1 MFGDRRSRTILAI
14 MAARR
19 SSGREVF
26 FVPPQIANLYGLT
39 PRDLCW
45 ALDDLEG
52 RVTVT
57 VGSKQGKFRQ
67 VRLADR
73 WEKLL
78 SAMHRAS
85 RRTSGASPKRKAS
98 STNKSSQPKQ
108 ESAHPATPLLDDP
121 VFQKNILAAVHA
133 RCNDATTNGSPSRAQ
148 PQSFILAHTASK
160 SPSLEHFVGA
170 DTKTTKTWQTTI

>member
-1 MFGDRRSRTILAI
+1 

-57 VGSKQGKFRQ
+57 VGSKHGRFRMI
-67 VRLADR
+67 RLANT
-73 WEKLL
+73 WEEQM
-78 SAMHRAS
+78 SATPRAS

-121 VFQKNILAAVHA
+121 VFQKDILAAVHA
-133 RCNDATTNGSPSRAQ
+133 RCNDVTTNSPPRDQS
-148 PQSFILAHTASK
+148 QSFLLAHTASK